1 MCEGRFTFQKL
12 LVYLF
17 FEGPPKFCYL
27 FTKKKLKMV
36 LDKMMMI
43 IKKEKENK
51 EGLILY
57 FKMVK
62 QLVTTYPPL
71 GSGQNSK
78 TKKWSWT

>member
-1 MCEGRFTFQKL
+1 MLSFYKEKAKYGLRQN
-12 LVYLF
+12 
-17 FEGPPKFCYL
+17 
-27 FTKKKLKMV
+27 
-36 LDKMMMI
+36 DDDN
-43 IKKEKENK
+43 KKEKENK